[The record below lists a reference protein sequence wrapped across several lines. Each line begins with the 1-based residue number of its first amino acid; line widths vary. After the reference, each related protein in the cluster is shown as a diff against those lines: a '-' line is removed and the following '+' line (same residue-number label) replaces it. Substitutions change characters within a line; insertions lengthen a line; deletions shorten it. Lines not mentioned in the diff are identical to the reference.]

1 MLKNGVEAE
10 AFRGVRILLVEDD
23 DMIAAGLELALT
35 RAHYHV
41 SRVSSGLSAQSALA
55 AAHYDLVIL
64 DLGLPGMDGYQVLE
78 SMRKAGS
85 LVSVLILSARDA
97 LKDRVRGLDLGA
109 DDYLTKPFELDELL
123 ARVRVLERRRAQQA
137 SNRLTIG
144 QLQLDIDSPEVS
156 WNGRSIDLPR
166 REWMLLKLLMQN
178 PSRVYSREHIQDAL
192 YGWGEGCESNAIDV
206 HVHHL
211 RRKITPD
218 VVLTV
223 RGLGYR
229 LGVNP

>member
-1 MLKNGVEAE
+1 M
-10 AFRGVRILLVEDD
+10 RILIVEDD
-23 DMIAAGLELALT
+23 AMIASGLELALR
-35 RAHYHV
+35 RAHY
-41 SRVSSGLSAQSALA
+41 RVECLSNGLSAQSALA
-55 AAHYDLVIL
+55 SEHFDLVIL
-64 DLGLPGMDGYQVLE
+64 DLGLPGRDGYQVLE
-78 SMRKAGS
+78 SLRAAGS

-97 LKDRVRGLDLGA
+97 LKDRIRGLDLGA

-144 QLQLDIDSPEVS
+144 ALQLDLDAPEVN
-156 WNGRSIDLPR
+156 WDGRSVELPR

-178 PSRVYSREHIQDAL
+178 PHRVYSRQHIQDVL

-211 RRKITPD
+211 RKKISPE

-229 LGVNP
+229 LGMSA

>member
-1 MLKNGVEAE
+1 
-10 AFRGVRILLVEDD
+10 
-23 DMIAAGLELALT
+23 MIASGLELALK
-35 RAHYHV
+35 RAHY
-41 SRVSSGLSAQSALA
+41 RVECLSNGLSAQSALA
-55 AAHYDLVIL
+55 SEHFDLVIL
-64 DLGLPGMDGYQVLE
+64 DLGLPGRDGYQVLE
-78 SMRKAGS
+78 SLRASGS

-97 LKDRVRGLDLGA
+97 LKDRIRGLDLGA

-144 QLQLDIDSPEVS
+144 TLQLDLDAPEVS
-156 WNGRSIDLPR
+156 WDGRSVELPR

-178 PSRVYSREHIQDAL
+178 PQRVYSRQHIQDVL

-211 RRKITPD
+211 RKKIAPE

-229 LGVNP
+229 LGMSA

>member
-1 MLKNGVEAE
+1 
-10 AFRGVRILLVEDD
+10 
-23 DMIAAGLELALT
+23 MIASGLELALT
-35 RAHYHV
+35 RAHHQV
-41 SRVSSGLSAQSALA
+41 DRVASGAAAQSALTA
-55 AAHYDLVIL
+55 GHYDLVIL
-64 DLGLPGMDGYQVLE
+64 DLGLPGVDGYQVLE

-123 ARVRVLERRRAQQA
+123 ARVRALERRRAQQA
-137 SNRLTIG
+137 SNRLAVG
-144 QLQLDIDSPEVS
+144 ALELDLGAPTVS
-156 WNGRSIDLPR
+156 WLGRPIDLPR

-178 PSRVYSREHIQDAL
+178 PHRVYSRQHIQEAL
-192 YGWGEGCESNAIDV
+192 YGWGEGCESNAVDV

-211 RRKITPD
+211 RRKINAE

-229 LGVNP
+229 LGVNA